1 MSQPASP
8 HLHGNALTDGIE
20 AVSQEKQEEL
30 IRQYDAESNFRK
42 LVGPVALLVTVLC
55 VVLSSFHVYTAG
67 FGLLVEI
74 KHRTFHLAMVLGLV
88 FLVFPRAPLAEGA
101 AARARCWGMA
111 GVFAAFYLYLAWDLV
126 SCFSDSGEL
135 KHGWAYLLL
144 VGCIALATLPIPTLH
159 GGLRAGSAA
168 SHRVAWLDWPMA
180 LAAASVSAYLLLF
193 FDDVFVARVGSPIAQ
208 DYLMGVLAIIMVME
222 ATRRAMGPML
232 PAIGMVCLLYALFGR
247 YMPGVLAHRG
257 YTVVR
262 LVNHIYVGTEGI
274 YGIAVGVVAT
284 YVFHFVLFGVLAQ
297 MTGLGKLF
305 MDLATIAAG
314 RYSGGPAKVCVVSSG
329 LFGMIS
335 GSPVAN
341 AVTTGALT
349 IPMMKKYGF
358 SARFAGAIEASASC
372 GGQVT
377 PPVMGASAF
386 VMAEMLN
393 IPYKEL
399 ALIAI
404 VPALFHYLACLSM
417 VHLEARR
424 LGLQGVDAALIPKIG
439 VVIRRA
445 WHLFIPLIALV
456 TLLLLDYTP
465 FLAAFWGI
473 VLTVVCSYIP
483 LLTRRLGVGEL
494 EGQTLTPR
502 LLVKGFEEGA
512 KSALAIGAVCACVG
526 LILGTLTL
534 SGLGFKFSGAVVEL
548 SADLAHWLV
557 AIDVTGL
564 LDEHGTQVFMGLIFV
579 AIACILM
586 GTGIPTTP
594 TYIILASIAAPAL
607 VKLGVPL
614 LGTHFFVF
622 YYGVLADVTPP
633 VAMAAYAAAGIA
645 GSEPMRTGLTAF
657 RLSMG
662 KALVPFMFVY
672 TPSLLFIGFKAD
684 EFALAIVSGVVCV
697 IALSAAYIGYFR
709 APLATWAKAVLTVAG
724 LTLVVNDWRLDI
736 VGISIVALVLWQNA
750 RQANGP
756 SLTTSAA

>member
-1 MSQPASP
+1 MTAS
-8 HLHGNALTDGIE
+8 HRNALPDGIE
-20 AVSQEKQEEL
+20 PVSEEQQQAL
-30 IRQYDAESNFRK
+30 IRQYDAESNFRR
-42 LVGPVALLVTVLC
+42 LLGPTALLVTVLC
-55 VVLSSFHVYTAG
+55 VVLSLFHVYTAG

-88 FLVFPRAPLAEGA
+88 FLVFPRPPLPVRPMQQTRG
-101 AARARCWGMA
+101 WVMA
-111 GVFAAFYLYLAWDLV
+111 LVFAAFYLYLAWDLV
-126 SCFSDSGEL
+126 TRFTESGEL
-135 KHGWAYLLL
+135 KNGWAYMLL
-144 VGCIALATLPIPTLH
+144 VGAIALASLPIPRIH
-159 GGLRAGSAA
+159 GHGHKPG
-168 SHRVAWLDWPMA
+168 WLDWPMA
-180 LAAASVSAYLLLF
+180 LMAAGVSAYLLVF

-247 YMPGVLAHRG
+247 AMPGVLAHRG
-257 YTVVR
+257 YSVVR
-262 LVNHIYVGTEGI
+262 VVNHIFVGTEGI

-305 MDLATIAAG
+305 MDLATIVAG

-358 SARFAGAIEASASC
+358 SARFAAAIEASASC

-393 IPYKEL
+393 MPYKEL
-399 ALIAI
+399 AVVAI
-404 VPALFHYLACLSM
+404 VPALFHYLACLTM

-424 LGLQGVDAALIPKIG
+424 LGLTGVEAHLIPKFMF
-439 VVIRRA
+439 VIRRS
-445 WHLFIPLIALV
+445 WHLFIPLVALV
-456 TLLLLDYTP
+456 SLLLLDYTP

-473 VLTVVCSYIP
+473 VLTVLCSYIP
-483 LLTRRLGVGEL
+483 PLVRRMGLGEL
-494 EGQTLTPR
+494 DGHSLTPR
-502 LLVKGFEEGA
+502 MLVKGFEEGA
-512 KSALAIGAVCACVG
+512 KNALAIGAVCACVG

-534 SGLGFKFSGAVVEL
+534 SGLGFKFSGAVIDL
-548 SADLAHWLV
+548 SADVAKWLV
-557 AIDVTGL
+557 SVDFSGL
-564 LDEHGTQVFMGLIFV
+564 LTEHGTQVFFGLLFV
-579 AIACILM
+579 AVACILM

-607 VKLGVPL
+607 VKLDVPL
-614 LGTHFFVF
+614 LATHFFVF

-672 TPSLLFIGFKAD
+672 TPSLLFIDFKGT
-684 EFALAIVSGVVCV
+684 EFAMAIVSGIVCV
-697 IALSAAYIGYFR
+697 IALSAAYIGHFR
-709 APLATWAKAVLTVAG
+709 APVSMLAKAVLTVAG
-724 LTLVVNDWRLDI
+724 LMLVVNDWRMDI
-736 VGISIVALVLWQNA
+736 MGIAVVVAVLGHNA
-750 RQANGP
+750 WRARGK
-756 SLTTSAA
+756 A

>member
-1 MSQPASP
+1 MTAP
-8 HLHGNALTDGIE
+8 HANALTQGIE
-20 AVSQEKQEEL
+20 AVSEEKQAEL
-30 IRQYDAESNFRK
+30 IRQYDAESNFRR
-42 LVGPVALLVTVLC
+42 LAGPVALLVTLLC
-55 VVLSSFHVYTAG
+55 VVLSTFHVYTAG

-88 FLVFPRAPLAEGA
+88 FLVFPRAPSPVGLAPQLRGWLMSL
-101 AARARCWGMA
+101 C
-111 GVFAAFYLYLAWDLV
+111 FAAFYLYLAWDLV
-126 SCFSDSGEL
+126 SRFSESGEL
-135 KHGWAYLLL
+135 RHGWAYLLL
-144 VGCIALATLPIPTLH
+144 VGCIAASGLPLPWWR
-159 GGLRAGSAA
+159 GQG
-168 SHRVAWLDWPMA
+168 HRLGWLDAPLA
-180 LAAASVSAYLLLF
+180 LAAAGVSAYLLLF
-193 FDDVFVARVGSPIAQ
+193 FDQVFVARVGSPIAQ
-208 DYLMGVLAIIMVME
+208 DYLMGVLAIVMVME

-232 PAIGMVCLLYALFGR
+232 PAIVMACLIYALFGR

-257 YTVVR
+257 YSVVR
-262 LVNHIYVGTEGI
+262 VVNHIYVGTEGI

-399 ALIAI
+399 AVVAI
-404 VPALFHYLACLSM
+404 VPALFHYLACLTM
-417 VHLEARR
+417 VHLEAKR
-424 LGLQGVDAALIPKIG
+424 LGLQGVDPGLIPKIG
-439 VVIRRA
+439 YVVRRG

-456 TLLLLDYTP
+456 TLLLLDFTP

-473 VLTVVCSYIP
+473 VLTVLCSWIP
-483 LLTRRLGVGEL
+483 PLTRKLGVGEL

-512 KSALAIGAVCACVG
+512 KNALAIGAVCGCVG

-534 SGLGFKFSGAVVEL
+534 SGLGFKFSGAVVDL

-557 AIDVTGL
+557 SIDFTGQL
-564 LDEHGTQVFMGLIFV
+564 NEHGTQVFAGLLFV

-607 VKLGVPL
+607 LKLGVPL
-614 LGTHFFVF
+614 LATHFFVF

-672 TPSLLFIGFKAD
+672 TPSLLFIGFDAVQ
-684 EFALAIVSGVVCV
+684 FTTAIISGVVCV
-697 IALSAAYIGYFR
+697 VALSAAYIGHFS
-709 APLATWAKAVLTVAG
+709 APVKPLAKVVLTVTG
-724 LTLVVNDWRLDI
+724 LMLVVNDWRLDLI
-736 VGISIVALVLWQNA
+736 GITVVGAVLGHNVWHA
-750 RQANGP
+750 RRAAP
-756 SLTTSAA
+756 SPA